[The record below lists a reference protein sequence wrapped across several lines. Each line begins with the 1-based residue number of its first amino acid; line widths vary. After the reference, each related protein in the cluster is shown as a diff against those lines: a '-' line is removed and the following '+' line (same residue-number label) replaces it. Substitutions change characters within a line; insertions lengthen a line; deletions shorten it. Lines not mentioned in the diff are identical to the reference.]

1 MPHTSKKPSTA
12 SCILHPVSCLLSIAI
27 QIPVKLLKNG
37 MAKKTEKFLTQK
49 KNSILLSFLPWGKK
63 GKGAE

>member
-1 MPHTSKKPSTA
+1 
-12 SCILHPVSCLLSIAI
+12 
-27 QIPVKLLKNG
+27 